1 MKTFTGQSETKQQRF
16 LQSIH
21 PLHLCRGPD
30 PLKLNTMTAKDRT
43 YLSFLLLGLFQQIQ
57 GSLVKTN
64 LGLKVKRGQSVF
76 LQEEDL
82 QFHIPRA
89 KDACKLEVVL
99 NEPITQRVGT
109 LTPQVFDCHF
119 LADEVKYTHNGCP
132 VLKEDTVKLRLY
144 RFTETETY
152 SELFSLRVEI
162 MEPDCNVIKF
172 GSQNLEVPE
181 FYGLSNVLDGNVVSF
196 HYEHRHNIECTVQ
209 VTTLE
214 THLPVHGQLV
224 TGEPEKPEGPRGDEP
239 ESFVSLRRQLD
250 NKARAHCKSDE
261 CLKGLKL
268 LAITK
273 VPCNDFLMMG
283 IRYQHTDPPSPD
295 IDYIAIRLDLTDTR
309 SRSIIQSEQA
319 WIPVTIKDA
328 MPNQPPKPAFMSMFI
343 LEVDQF
349 ILTPL
354 SMATLDA
361 EDDETPK
368 QRLVFNITKAPSE
381 GFITHLSDH
390 TKPITSFTWTDLN
403 DMLISYQPPNSSH
416 TQRRNYEVEFEVH
429 DFYFEKSQPVIVHV
443 SIRTADTNAPR
454 VSWNMGLS
462 LLEGQSRPITWDQF
476 QIVDNDNLKAVKIIT
491 VDGLQHGRLTV
502 RGGKGFMFTVKD
514 IKDGAV
520 RYHHDDSDTTK
531 DYIIFRITDGLHQT
545 RHKFPINILPK
556 DDSPP
561 FLITNM
567 VLELSEGQTALLR
580 GSILQACDLDS
591 SDDYIMFNITRPPQ
605 AGDIMKMPGPGI
617 TGYPVTRFLQ
627 KDLFHSI
634 IYYRHSGGEVFEDSF
649 EVVLSDFHDPPNLS
663 EPQVIVI
670 EIQPVPD
677 QPPHEAPGVTRHLV
691 VKETDVTY
699 LTKQQLHFVDL
710 ESPDSELTYTVTTPP
725 FYSTTYGGSD
735 AGRLFLVDSVPKF
748 TKDPNAPMLRLFT
761 QHAVNYMKVAYM
773 PPILDIG
780 PFPQHIQFV
789 LSVTNQQGSTTAGIC
804 FNVTVLPEDNL
815 APEVHVE
822 PLAVDEG
829 GESWV
834 SEDHMRLSDQDSLQD
849 SLHVELKTGPQHGS
863 IYLDGTAMSPGHT
876 FTVRDLK
883 SLKVRYRHDSSETEH
898 DDIKFIATDGT
909 NTADFVLHV
918 KVTLVNDE
926 VPVLVP
932 GLKPILDCAEG
943 QEVLITIEYICATD
957 PDSDD
962 STLMYMIAR
971 QPYHGVVQRNGII
984 VDRFIQA
991 DVTAGFIS
999 YRHTGQEIG
1008 LQPHHDVVTFVIS
1021 DGESGPVPSCC
1032 SNRATVFNAQTPE
1045 VQNALPV
1052 YDLNIT
1058 VYPVNNQP
1066 PAIAVGEVFMVD
1078 EGGSASV
1085 TVTHLRVEDQDS
1097 APEDLNLILVAPP
1110 QFGYIENVLPSPGF
1124 EKSNMGISIASFT
1137 YRDVLNGHINY
1148 VQSRHQRIE
1157 PTTDQLMLHVSDGK
1171 QQSSSVPFYII
1182 IHPTNDEIPEFLAR
1196 NITVREGDMKE
1207 LDSSILSAVDL
1218 DVPRERLMFSIVQQP
1233 QHGSIMSVP
1242 HGNDVTLYK
1251 RGSEIP
1257 VEHFTMDDLRNGM
1270 TVMYVHDDSESEQD
1284 GFIVQLSDGKHQLQK
1299 HVRVKVVPVND
1310 EEPQIIRNTG
1320 IEMEAGESRLISS
1333 AVLSAHDKDTPSSDI
1348 IYVFES
1354 VPSHGVIQMKV
1365 GTDWVSVSAG
1375 MNCSQQV
1382 LDMNLL
1388 RYLHTGHPG
1397 AAAADFFVFHLLDGK
1412 NRSPA
1417 QHFHITVKELEKGD
1431 IALLLKPV
1439 RTSRGER
1446 VILTTDVLLAVDGT
1460 DKPEELLYI
1469 ITVPPAHGHVEYI
1482 KHPGVQIQSFSQL
1495 DVAANLVCYV
1505 HDNRATSPKETL
1517 RFVVS
1522 NGISTRNGTLEILVE
1537 MTDKVLPTLVHN
1549 TGLRVPQGSSMALT
1563 PDALFLYD
1571 PDSPHTALSFSVL
1584 QPPQYGQLL
1593 LKGQP
1598 LLAGSNFSQ
1607 QNIQDL
1613 CVAYR
1618 HSGGASQ
1625 IDRFRFTASDSTE
1638 RGFLLDGK
1646 LQTEPVFFT
1655 LQIEALDSVAPQIA
1669 VLETLWKVELLKDG
1683 RYGIFISS
1691 RELKAQD
1698 LNSADADLIYHI
1710 LRAPYFGYLEN
1721 YTSGEFVRQRFSQ
1734 KDLNRRNIVY
1744 IINSALDAL
1753 TDSLE
1758 FAVSDALGNTGASHK
1773 LEFSWASVQLSRTEY
1788 VICESQGSVSLTI
1801 QRKGNV
1807 QDSSYVTVQVKELT
1821 ASAGKDFIPASSL
1834 IQFDPGVV
1842 SRVWKV
1848 EIVQDSLEEAD
1859 EKFEVNLV
1867 SPVGAVLKVN
1877 SKATIFIKDTNGQCR
1892 ESRFKADT
1900 GLQGREVQ
1908 PGPYPQHGSIQVE
1921 TLPFSQSFIR
1931 GDGDIIVQAPTAT
1944 IGNGKVVQPSE
1955 TIRDGSDII
1964 YKYHGIMSMAVEE
1977 DSADSGSDRKAQV
1990 TSWGQ
1995 QRPPHDRTVPHTNT
2009 RAAAQRVVTQVRP
2022 SSKPCTPE
2030 LTGFLHYN
2038 DSSAQLLRC
2047 NGDSWRPWTPNNE
2060 TVKAQ
2065 KCPPGWTYHNNYCY
2079 ILSTERKATWSAAAR
2094 ACRESYNG
2102 HLVSVRSKGDMGW
2115 LWDFSDRKPFWIG
2128 LNDRDSEGRWEWVG
2142 GEPVTYTNWRRSP
2155 PKNRKKG
2162 TRRCVLVWRKTKWQI
2177 RDCKRGKGHRYVCHV
2192 KI

>member
-1 MKTFTGQSETKQQRF
+1 
-16 LQSIH
+16 
-21 PLHLCRGPD
+21 
-30 PLKLNTMTAKDRT
+30 MTAIDRT
-43 YLSFLLLGLFQQIQ
+43 YLPFLVLGLLHQIQ
-57 GSLVKTN
+57 GSLVKNN

-76 LQEEDL
+76 LQEGDL
-82 QFHIPRA
+82 QFHIPRH

-109 LTPQVFDCHF
+109 LSPQVFDCHF

-132 VLKEDTVKLRLY
+132 ILKEDTVKLRLY

-152 SELFSLRVEI
+152 SELFSLSVEI

-172 GSQNLEVPE
+172 GSQSLEVPE
-181 FYGLSNVLDGNVVSF
+181 FYGLSNILDGNVVSF

-209 VTTLE
+209 MTTLE

-239 ESFVSLRRQLD
+239 DSFVSLRRQLD
-250 NKARAHCKSDE
+250 NKARAHCKSDD

-268 LAITK
+268 LKIIK

-283 IRYQHTDPPSPD
+283 IRYHHVDPPSPD
-295 IDYIAIRLDLTDTR
+295 IDYIAIRLDLIDTR

-354 SMATLDA
+354 STATLDA

-368 QRLVFNITKAPSE
+368 QRLVFNITKPPNE

-390 TKPITSFTWTDLN
+390 TKPISSFSWTDLN

-429 DFYFEKSQPVIVHV
+429 DFYFEKSQPVMVHV

-462 LLEGQSRPITWDQF
+462 LLEGQSRPITWDQL
-476 QIVDNDNLKAVKIIT
+476 QIVDNDNLKAVRIIT
-491 VDGLQHGRLTV
+491 VDGLKHGRLTV

-520 RYHHDDSDTTK
+520 HYHHDDSDTTK
-531 DYIIFRITDGLHQT
+531 DYIVFRITDGLHQT
-545 RHKFPINILPK
+545 RHKFPINVLPK

-567 VLELSEGQTALLR
+567 VLELSEGQTGLLR
-580 GSILQACDLDS
+580 GSILQACDMDS

-605 AGDIMKMPGPGI
+605 AGEIMKMPGPGI

-634 IYYRHSGGEVFEDSF
+634 IYYRHSGGEVFDDSF

-663 EPQVIVI
+663 EAQVIVI
-670 EIQPVPD
+670 QIQPVPD
-677 QPPHEAPGVTRHLV
+677 QPPQEAPGVTRHLFV
-691 VKETDVTY
+691 NETDVTY

-735 AGRLFLVDSVPKF
+735 AGRLFLVDSIPKF
-748 TKDPNAPMLRLFT
+748 KKDPNAPMLRLFT
-761 QHAVNYMKVAYM
+761 QNAVNYMKVAYM
-773 PPILDIG
+773 PPVLDIG
-780 PFPQHIQFV
+780 PYPQHIQFI
-789 LSVTNQQGSTTAGIC
+789 LSVTNQQGSMTAGIC
-804 FNVTVLPEDNL
+804 FNITILPVDNL
-815 APEVHVE
+815 APEVHVRQ
-822 PLAVDEG
+822 LTVDEG

-834 SEDHMRLSDQDSLQD
+834 REEHLRLKDQDSLED
-849 SLHVELKTGPQHGS
+849 SLHVQLKTKPQHGS
-863 IYLDGTAMSPGHT
+863 IYLDGTPMSPGQT

-898 DDIKFIATDGT
+898 DDIKFIATDGI
-909 NTADFVLHV
+909 NIADFVLHV
-918 KVTLVNDE
+918 KVTPVNDE
-926 VPVLVP
+926 APVLVP
-932 GLKPILDCAEG
+932 GLKPILACAEG
-943 QEVLITIEYICATD
+943 QEVVITIEYICATD

-971 QPYHGVVQRNGII
+971 QPYHGVVQRNDIV

-991 DVTAGFIS
+991 DITAGLIS
-999 YRHTGQEIG
+999 YRHTGHEIG
-1008 LQPHHDVVTFVIS
+1008 LRPRHDIVTFVIS
-1021 DGESGPVPSCC
+1021 DGESGLLPSCC
-1032 SNRATVFNAQTPE
+1032 SDKATIFSAQTPE
-1045 VQNALPV
+1045 IQNSLPV

-1066 PAIAVGEVFMVD
+1066 PSIAVGEVFVVN
-1078 EGGSASV
+1078 EGGSASI

-1097 APEDLNLILVAPP
+1097 APEDLKLILVAPP
-1110 QFGYIENVLPSPGF
+1110 QFGYIENILPSPGF

-1148 VQSRHQRIE
+1148 VQSRHQRME
-1157 PTTDQLMLHVSDGK
+1157 PTTDQIMLHVSDGK

-1182 IHPTNDEIPEFLAR
+1182 IGPTNDEIPDFLAR
-1196 NITVREGDMKE
+1196 NITVREGDMRE
-1207 LDSSILSAVDL
+1207 LDPSIISAVDL
-1218 DVPRERLMFSIVQQP
+1218 DVPRDRLMFSIVQQP

-1242 HGNDVTLYK
+1242 LGNDVTHYK

-1257 VEHFTMDDLRNGM
+1257 VEHFTMDDLRSGM
-1270 TVMYVHDDSESEQD
+1270 TLMYMHDDSESEQD

-1299 HVRVKVVPVND
+1299 HVRVKVLPVND

-1320 IEMEAGESRLISS
+1320 LEMEAGESRLISS
-1333 AVLSAHDKDTPSSDI
+1333 AVLSAHDKDTSSSDI

-1354 VPSHGVIQMKV
+1354 IPSHGVIQMKV
-1365 GTDWVSVSAG
+1365 GTDWMSVSAG

-1388 RYLHTGHPG
+1388 RYLHTSHPG
-1397 AAAADFFVFHLLDGK
+1397 APAADFFVFHLLDGK

-1417 QHFHITVKELEKGD
+1417 QHFHITVKELKKGD
-1431 IALLLKPV
+1431 IALFLKPV
-1439 RTSRGER
+1439 RSSRGER
-1446 VILTTDVLLAVDGT
+1446 VVLTTDVLLAVDGT
-1460 DKPEELLYI
+1460 DKAEELLYV
-1469 ITVPPAHGHVEYI
+1469 ITVPPAHGHVEYV
-1482 KHPGVQIQSFSQL
+1482 KHTGVKIQSFSQM

-1517 RFVVS
+1517 QFVVS

-1549 TGLRVPQGSSMALT
+1549 TGLRVPQGSTITLT
-1563 PDALFLYD
+1563 PDALLLSD
-1571 PDSPHTALSFSVL
+1571 PDSPHTALSYKVVH
-1584 QPPQYGQLL
+1584 PPQYGQLL
-1593 LKGQP
+1593 LKGQT
-1598 LLAGSNFSQ
+1598 LVAGSSFSQ

-1613 CVAYR
+1613 AVSYR

-1638 RGFLLDGK
+1638 RGFLLDGNV
-1646 LQTEPVFFT
+1646 QTEPVFFT
-1655 LQIEALDSVAPQIA
+1655 LQIEALDSSAPQIA

-1698 LNSADADLIYHI
+1698 KNSADGDLIYHI
-1710 LRAPYFGYLEN
+1710 LRPPYFGYLEN
-1721 YTSGEFVRQRFSQ
+1721 YTNGEFVRHRFSQ
-1734 KDLNRRNIVY
+1734 RDLNRRNILY

-1758 FAVSDALGNTGASHK
+1758 FAVSDALGISGPSHK
-1773 LEFSWASVQLSRTEY
+1773 LEFSWASVELTRSEY
-1788 VICESQGSVSLTI
+1788 IICESKGSVSLTI

-1834 IQFDPGVV
+1834 IQFDPGMV
-1842 SRVWKV
+1842 SRVWRV
-1848 EIVQDSLEEAD
+1848 EIVQDSLEEGD
-1859 EKFEVNLV
+1859 EKFEVTLV
-1867 SPVGAVLKVN
+1867 SPVAAVLQDK
-1877 SKATIFIKDTNGQCR
+1877 SKATILIKDTHGQCR
-1892 ESRFKADT
+1892 ESRIKA
-1900 GLQGREVQ
+1900 GSGIQGQEVE

-1921 TLPFSQSFIR
+1921 TLPFSQGYIR
-1931 GDGDIIVQAPTAT
+1931 GDGDITAEAPSTT
-1944 IGNGKVVQPSE
+1944 KKTLRVIGNGKVVQPSE
-1955 TIRDGSDII
+1955 IIRHGSDVI
-1964 YKYHGIMSMAVEE
+1964 YKYHGMVSMAVE
-1977 DSADSGSDRKAQV
+1977 DNADSRTDRKAQVQV

-1995 QRPPHDRTVPHTNT
+1995 QRAPALRTKLQQADRALQPSGT
-2009 RAAAQRVVTQVRP
+2009 RP

-2030 LTGFLHYN
+2030 LSGFLHYN
-2038 DSSAQLLRC
+2038 DTSGQMFHC
-2047 NGDSWRPWTPNNE
+2047 NGVSWRPWTPTNE

-2065 KCPPGWTYHNNYCY
+2065 KCPRGWTNHNDFCY
-2079 ILSTERKATWSAAAR
+2079 ILSTERKATWSAAVR
-2094 ACRESYNG
+2094 ACRESFNG
-2102 HLVSVRSKGDMGW
+2102 NLVSVLSKGDMDW
-2115 LWDFSDRKPFWIG
+2115 LWDFSERKPFWIG
-2128 LNDRDSEGRWEWVG
+2128 LNDRESKGRWEWVG

-2162 TRRCVLVWRKTKWQI
+2162 TRKCVLVWRKTKWQI
-2177 RDCKRGKGHRYVCHV
+2177 RDCKKGKGHRYVCYV
-2192 KI
+2192 QM

>member
-1 MKTFTGQSETKQQRF
+1 
-16 LQSIH
+16 
-21 PLHLCRGPD
+21 
-30 PLKLNTMTAKDRT
+30 MTAIDRT
-43 YLSFLLLGLFQQIQ
+43 YLPFLLLGLLHHIQ

-64 LGLKVKRGQSVF
+64 LGVKVKRGQSVF
-76 LQEEDL
+76 LQEGDL
-82 QFHIPRA
+82 QFHIPRD

-109 LTPQVFDCHF
+109 LSPQVFDCHF

-132 VLKEDTVKLRLY
+132 ILKEDTVKLRLY
-144 RFTETETY
+144 RFTETETF
-152 SELFSLRVEI
+152 SELFSLSVEI
-162 MEPDCNVIKF
+162 MEPDCNVIRF

-181 FYGLSNVLDGNVVSF
+181 FYGLSNILDGNIVSF
-196 HYEHRHNIECTVQ
+196 HYEHRHNIECTVR

-239 ESFVSLRRQLD
+239 DSFVPLRRQLD
-250 NKARAHCKSDE
+250 NKARAHCKSDD

-268 LAITK
+268 LKITK

-283 IRYQHTDPPSPD
+283 IRYQHIDPPSPD

-319 WIPVTIKDA
+319 WIPVTIKGA

-354 SMATLDA
+354 STATLDA
-361 EDDETPK
+361 EDEETPK
-368 QRLVFNITKAPSE
+368 QRLVFNITNPPNE

-390 TKPITSFTWTDLN
+390 TKPISSFTWMDLN

-429 DFYFEKSQPVIVHV
+429 DFYFEKSQPVMVHV

-462 LLEGQSRPITWDQF
+462 LLEGQSRPITWDQL

-502 RGGKGFMFTVKD
+502 RGGKGFMFTVND

-520 RYHHDDSDTTK
+520 HYHHDDSDTTK
-531 DYIIFRITDGLHQT
+531 DYIVFRITDGLHQT
-545 RHKFPINILPK
+545 RHKFSINVLPK

-561 FLITNM
+561 FLITNL
-567 VLELSEGQTALLR
+567 VLELSEGQTGLLR
-580 GSILQACDLDS
+580 GSILQACDMDS

-605 AGDIMKMPGPGI
+605 AGEIMKMPGPGI

-634 IYYRHSGGEVFEDSF
+634 IYYRHSGSEVFDDSF

-670 EIQPVPD
+670 QIQPVPD
-677 QPPHEAPGVTRHLV
+677 QPPQEAPGVTRHLV
-691 VKETDVTY
+691 VNETDVTY

-735 AGRLFLVDSVPKF
+735 AGRLFLVDSIPKF
-748 TKDPNAPMLRLFT
+748 NKDPNAPMLRLFT
-761 QHAVNYMKVAYM
+761 QNAVNYMKVAYM

-780 PFPQHIQFV
+780 PYPQHIQFV
-789 LSVTNQQGSTTAGIC
+789 LSVTNQQGSMTAGIC
-804 FNVTVLPEDNL
+804 FNITILPVDNL
-815 APEVHVE
+815 APEVHVRQMT
-822 PLAVDEG
+822 VDEG

-834 SEDHMRLSDQDSLQD
+834 SEEHMRLTDQDSLED
-849 SLHVELKTGPQHGS
+849 SLHVKLMTEPQHGS
-863 IYLDGTAMSPGHT
+863 IYLDGTPMSPGQT

-883 SLKVRYRHDSSETEH
+883 NLKVRYHHDSSETEH
-898 DDIKFIATDGT
+898 DDIKFIATDGI
-909 NTADFVLHV
+909 NIADFVLHV

-926 VPVLVP
+926 VPVLVA
-932 GLKPILDCAEG
+932 GLKAILACAEG
-943 QEVLITIEYICATD
+943 QEVVISVEYICATD

-962 STLMYMIAR
+962 STLMYLIAQ
-971 QPYHGVVQRNGII
+971 QPYHGVVQRNGIV

-991 DVTAGFIS
+991 DITAGLIS

-1008 LQPHHDVVTFVIS
+1008 LQPRHDVVTFVIS
-1021 DGESGPVPSCC
+1021 DGESGLLPSCC
-1032 SNRATVFNAQTPE
+1032 SDKATLFSAQTPG
-1045 VQNALPV
+1045 VQNSLPV

-1066 PAIAVGEVFMVD
+1066 PSIAVGEVFKVD
-1078 EGGSASV
+1078 EGGSASI

-1097 APEDLNLILVAPP
+1097 APEDLKLILVAPP
-1110 QFGYIENVLPSPGF
+1110 QFGYIENILPSPGF
-1124 EKSNMGISIASFT
+1124 EKSNMGISIACFT

-1148 VQSRHQRIE
+1148 VQSRHQRME

-1182 IHPTNDEIPEFLAR
+1182 IIPTNDEIPEFLAR

-1207 LDSSILSAVDL
+1207 LDPSIISAVDL
-1218 DVPRERLMFSIVQQP
+1218 DVPRDHLIFSIVQQP

-1242 HGNDVTLYK
+1242 HGNDVTHYK

-1257 VEHFTMDDLRNGM
+1257 VEHFTMDDLRSGM
-1270 TVMYVHDDSESEQD
+1270 TLIYMHDDSESEKD

-1299 HVRVKVVPVND
+1299 HVQVKVLPVND

-1320 IEMEAGESRLISS
+1320 IEIEAGESRLISS
-1333 AVLSAHDKDTPSSDI
+1333 AVLSAHDKDTSSSNI

-1354 VPSHGVIQMKV
+1354 IPSHGVIQMKV

-1388 RYLHTGHPG
+1388 RYLHTSHPG
-1397 AAAADFFVFHLLDGK
+1397 APAADFFVFHLLDGK

-1431 IALLLKPV
+1431 IALFLKPV
-1439 RTSRGER
+1439 RSSRGER
-1446 VILTTDVLLAVDGT
+1446 VVLTTDVLLAVDGA

-1482 KHPGVQIQSFSQL
+1482 KHTGVQIQSFSQL

-1537 MTDKVLPTLVHN
+1537 LTDKVLPTLVHN
-1549 TGLRVPQGSSMALT
+1549 TGLRVPQGSTITLT
-1563 PDALFLYD
+1563 PDALFLSD
-1571 PDSPHTALSFSVL
+1571 PDSPHTALSYKVVHL
-1584 QPPQYGQLL
+1584 PQYGQLL

-1598 LLAGSNFSQ
+1598 LVAGSRFTQ

-1613 CVAYR
+1613 AVAYR

-1646 LQTEPVFFT
+1646 VQTEPVFFT
-1655 LQIEALDSVAPQIA
+1655 LQIEALDSSAPQIA

-1698 LNSADADLIYHI
+1698 TNSANGDLIYHI
-1710 LRAPYFGYLEN
+1710 LRSPYFGYLEN
-1721 YTSGEFVRQRFSQ
+1721 CTNGEFVRHRFSQ
-1734 KDLNRRNIVY
+1734 RDLNRRNILY

-1758 FAVSDALGNTGASHK
+1758 FAVSDALGNTGPSHK
-1773 LEFSWASVQLSRTEY
+1773 LEFSWASVELTRTEY
-1788 VICESQGSVSLTI
+1788 IICESQGSVSLTI

-1807 QDSSYVTVQVKELT
+1807 QDSSYVTVKVKEIT
-1821 ASAGKDFIPASSL
+1821 ASAGHDFIPASSL
-1834 IQFDPGVV
+1834 IQFDPGMV

-1848 EIVQDSLEEAD
+1848 EIVQDRLEEVD
-1859 EKFEVNLV
+1859 EKFEVTLA
-1867 SPVGAVLKVN
+1867 SPVGAVLKDK

-1892 ESRFKADT
+1892 ENRIKAGT
-1900 GLQGREVQ
+1900 SIQGQEVQ

-1921 TLPFSQSFIR
+1921 TLPFSQGYIR
-1931 GDGDIIVQAPTAT
+1931 GDGDIIVEAPSTT
-1944 IGNGKVVQPSE
+1944 KKRLRVIGNGKV
-1955 TIRDGSDII
+1955 
-1964 YKYHGIMSMAVEE
+1964 YHGIVSMAVEE
-1977 DSADSGSDRKAQV
+1977 DKADSRTDRMAQVQV

-1995 QRPPHDRTVPHTNT
+1995 QSSPAVRTKLQQTASHANS
-2009 RAAAQRVVTQVRP
+2009 RVSQPFLTQP

-2038 DSSAQLLRC
+2038 DSLGQLFRC
-2047 NGDSWRPWTPNNE
+2047 NGDSWRPWTPTNE

-2065 KCPPGWTYHNNYCY
+2065 KCPRGWTYHNNYCY
-2079 ILSTERKATWSAAAR
+2079 ILSTERKATWSAAVR
-2094 ACRESYNG
+2094 ACRERFNG
-2102 HLVSVRSKGDMGW
+2102 NLVSVLSKGDMDW
-2115 LWDFSDRKPFWIG
+2115 LWDFSERKPFWIG
-2128 LNDRDSEGRWEWVG
+2128 LNDRESKGRWEWVG
-2142 GEPVTYTNWRRSP
+2142 GEPVTYTNWRQSP

-2162 TRRCVLVWRKTKWQI
+2162 TRKCVLVWRKTKWQI
-2177 RDCKRGKGHRYVCHV
+2177 RDCKKGKGHRYVCYV
-2192 KI
+2192 KM

>member
-1 MKTFTGQSETKQQRF
+1 
-16 LQSIH
+16 
-21 PLHLCRGPD
+21 
-30 PLKLNTMTAKDRT
+30 MTAIDRT
-43 YLSFLLLGLFQQIQ
+43 YLPVLMLGLLHQIQ
-57 GSLVKTN
+57 GSLVKNN

-76 LQEEDL
+76 LQEGDL
-82 QFHIPRA
+82 QFHIPRD

-109 LTPQVFDCHF
+109 LSPQVFDCHF

-132 VLKEDTVKLRLY
+132 ILKEDTVKLRLY

-152 SELFSLRVEI
+152 SELFSLSVEI
-162 MEPDCNVIKF
+162 MEPDCNVIRF
-172 GSQNLEVPE
+172 GSQSLEVPE
-181 FYGLSNVLDGNVVSF
+181 SYGLSNILDGNVVSF

-209 VTTLE
+209 MTTLE

-239 ESFVSLRRQLD
+239 DSFVPLRRQLD
-250 NKARAHCKSDE
+250 NKARAHCKSDD

-268 LAITK
+268 LKIIK

-283 IRYQHTDPPSPD
+283 IRYHHIDPPSPD
-295 IDYIAIRLDLTDTR
+295 IDYIAIRLDLIDTR

-354 SMATLDA
+354 STATLDA

-368 QRLVFNITKAPSE
+368 QRLVFNITNPPNE

-390 TKPITSFTWTDLN
+390 TKPISSFSWMDLN

-429 DFYFEKSQPVIVHV
+429 DFYFEKSQPVMVHV

-462 LLEGQSRPITWDQF
+462 LLEGQSRPIAWDQL
-476 QIVDNDNLKAVKIIT
+476 QIVDNDNLKAVRIIT

-520 RYHHDDSDTTK
+520 HYHHDDSDTTK
-531 DYIIFRITDGLHQT
+531 DYIVFRITDGLHQT
-545 RHKFPINILPK
+545 RHKFPINVLPK

-567 VLELSEGQTALLR
+567 VLELSEGQTGLLR
-580 GSILQACDLDS
+580 GSILQACDMDS

-605 AGDIMKMPGPGI
+605 AGEIMKIPGPGI
-617 TGYPVTRFLQ
+617 TGYPVYRFLQ

-634 IYYRHSGGEVFEDSF
+634 IYYRHSGSEVFDDSF

-670 EIQPVPD
+670 QIQPVPD
-677 QPPHEAPGVTRHLV
+677 QPPQEAPGVTRHLV
-691 VKETDVTY
+691 VNETDVTY

-735 AGRLFLVDSVPKF
+735 AGRLFLVDSIPKF
-748 TKDPNAPMLRLFT
+748 KKDPNAPMLRLFT
-761 QHAVNYMKVAYM
+761 QNAVNYMKVAYM

-780 PFPQHIQFV
+780 PYPQHIQFI
-789 LSVTNQQGSTTAGIC
+789 LSVTNQQGSMTAGIC
-804 FNVTVLPEDNL
+804 FNITILPVDNL
-815 APEVHVE
+815 APEVHARQ
-822 PLAVDEG
+822 LTVDEG

-834 SEDHMRLSDQDSLQD
+834 SEEHMRLKDQDSLED
-849 SLHVELKTGPQHGS
+849 SLHVELKTKPQHGS
-863 IYLDGTAMSPGHT
+863 IYLDGTPMSPGQT

-883 SLKVRYRHDSSETEH
+883 SLKVRYRHDSSETEN
-898 DDIKFIATDGT
+898 DDIKFIATDGI
-909 NTADFVLHV
+909 NMVDFVLHV
-918 KVTLVNDE
+918 KVTPVNDE
-926 VPVLVP
+926 APVLVP
-932 GLKPILDCAEG
+932 GLKPTLACAEG
-943 QEVLITIEYICATD
+943 QEVVITIEYICATD

-971 QPYHGVVQRNGII
+971 QPYYGVVQRNDIV

-991 DVTAGFIS
+991 DITAGLIS
-999 YRHTGQEIG
+999 YRHTGHEIG
-1008 LQPHHDVVTFVIS
+1008 LQPRHDIVTFVIS
-1021 DGESGPVPSCC
+1021 DGESGLLPSCC
-1032 SNRATVFNAQTPE
+1032 SNKATIFSAQTPDI
-1045 VQNALPV
+1045 QNSLPV

-1066 PAIAVGEVFMVD
+1066 PSIAVGEVFVVN
-1078 EGGSASV
+1078 EGGSASI

-1097 APEDLNLILVAPP
+1097 APEDLKLILVAPP
-1110 QFGYIENVLPSPGF
+1110 QFGYIENILPSPGF

-1148 VQSRHQRIE
+1148 VQSRHQRME
-1157 PTTDQLMLHVSDGK
+1157 PTSDQLMLHVSDGK

-1182 IHPTNDEIPEFLAR
+1182 ISPTNDEIPDFLAR

-1207 LDSSILSAVDL
+1207 LDPSIISAVDL
-1218 DVPRERLMFSIVQQP
+1218 DVPRDRLMFSIVQQP
-1233 QHGSIMSVP
+1233 QHGSIVSVP
-1242 HGNDVTLYK
+1242 HGNDVTHYK

-1257 VEHFTMDDLRNGM
+1257 VEHFTLDDLRSGM
-1270 TVMYVHDDSESEQD
+1270 TLMYMHDDSESEQD

-1299 HVRVKVVPVND
+1299 HMQVEVLPVND

-1320 IEMEAGESRLISS
+1320 LEMEAGESRLISS
-1333 AVLSAHDKDTPSSDI
+1333 AVLSAHDKDTSSSDI

-1354 VPSHGVIQMKV
+1354 IPRHGVIQMKV
-1365 GTDWVSVSAG
+1365 GTEWVSVSAG

-1388 RYLHTGHPG
+1388 RYLHTSHPG
-1397 AAAADFFVFHLLDGK
+1397 APAADFFVFHLMDGT
-1412 NRSPA
+1412 NLSPA

-1431 IALLLKPV
+1431 IALFLKPV
-1439 RTSRGER
+1439 RSSRGER
-1446 VILTTDVLLAVDGT
+1446 VVLTTDVLLAVDGT
-1460 DKPEELLYI
+1460 DKPEELLYV
-1469 ITVPPAHGHVEYI
+1469 ITVPPAHGHVEHI
-1482 KHPGVQIQSFSQL
+1482 KHTGVKIQSFSQL

-1517 RFVVS
+1517 QFVVS

-1537 MTDKVLPTLVHN
+1537 MADKVLPTLVHN
-1549 TGLRVPQGSSMALT
+1549 TGLRVPQGSTITLT
-1563 PDALFLYD
+1563 PDALFLSD
-1571 PDSPHTALSFSVL
+1571 PDSPHTALSYKVVH
-1584 QPPQYGQLL
+1584 PPQYGQLL
-1593 LKGQP
+1593 LKGQT
-1598 LLAGSNFSQ
+1598 LVAGSSFTQ

-1613 CVAYR
+1613 AVSYT

-1646 LQTEPVFFT
+1646 VQTQPVFFT
-1655 LQIEALDSVAPQIA
+1655 LQIEILDSSAPQIA

-1698 LNSADADLIYHI
+1698 KNSADGDLIYHI
-1710 LRAPYFGYLEN
+1710 LRPPYFGYLEN
-1721 YTSGEFVRQRFSQ
+1721 YTNGEFVRHRFSQ
-1734 KDLNRRNIVY
+1734 RDLNRRNILY

-1758 FAVSDALGNTGASHK
+1758 FAVSDALGKSGPSHK
-1773 LEFSWASVQLSRTEY
+1773 LEFSWASVELTRTEY
-1788 VICESQGSVSLTI
+1788 IICESQGSVSLTI

-1821 ASAGKDFIPASSL
+1821 ASAGMDFIPASSL
-1834 IQFDPGVV
+1834 IQFDPGMV
-1842 SRVWKV
+1842 SRVWRV
-1848 EIVQDSLEEAD
+1848 EIVQDSLEEGD
-1859 EKFEVNLV
+1859 EKFEVTLV
-1867 SPVGAVLKVN
+1867 SSVGAVLKDK

-1892 ESRFKADT
+1892 ENRIEAGASI
-1900 GLQGREVQ
+1900 QGQEVQ

-1921 TLPFSQSFIR
+1921 TLPFSQGYIR
-1931 GDGDIIVQAPTAT
+1931 GDGDITAEAPSTAKKRLRV

-1955 TIRDGSDII
+1955 IIRHGSDVI
-1964 YKYHGIMSMAVEE
+1964 YRYHGMVSMAVEE
-1977 DSADSGSDRKAQV
+1977 DNADSRTDRKAQVQV

-1995 QRPPHDRTVPHTNT
+1995 QRAPSLRTKLQQTDRVLQPSGT
-2009 RAAAQRVVTQVRP
+2009 RP
-2022 SSKPCTPE
+2022 SSKPCSPE
-2030 LTGFLHYN
+2030 LSGFLHYN
-2038 DSSAQLLRC
+2038 DSSGQMFHC
-2047 NGDSWRPWTPNNE
+2047 NGVSWRPWTPTNE

-2065 KCPPGWTYHNNYCY
+2065 KCPRGWTYHNDFCY
-2079 ILSTERKATWSAAAR
+2079 ILSTERKATWSAAVR
-2094 ACRESYNG
+2094 ACRESFNG
-2102 HLVSVRSKGDMGW
+2102 NLVSVLSKGDMDW
-2115 LWDFSDRKPFWIG
+2115 LWDFSERKPFWIG
-2128 LNDRDSEGRWEWVG
+2128 LNDRESKGRWEWVG

-2162 TRRCVLVWRKTKWQI
+2162 TRKCVLVWRKTKWQM
-2177 RDCKRGKGHRYVCHV
+2177 RDCKKGKGHRYVCYA
-2192 KI
+2192 KM

>member
-1 MKTFTGQSETKQQRF
+1 
-16 LQSIH
+16 
-21 PLHLCRGPD
+21 
-30 PLKLNTMTAKDRT
+30 MTAKHRT
-43 YLSFLLLGLFQQIQ
+43 CLSFLLLGLVQQIQ

-64 LGLKVKRGQSVF
+64 LGLKVKRGQSVY

-89 KDACKLEVVL
+89 RDACKLEVVL

-109 LTPQVFDCHF
+109 LSPQVFDCHF

-132 VLKEDTVKLRLY
+132 ILKEDTVKLRLY

-196 HYEHRHNIECTVQ
+196 HYEHRHNIECTVRL
-209 VTTLE
+209 TTLE

-239 ESFVSLRRQLD
+239 DSFVSLRRQLD
-250 NKARAHCKSDE
+250 NKARANCKSDD

-268 LAITK
+268 LKITK
-273 VPCNDFLMMG
+273 VPCNDFLLMG
-283 IRYQHTDPPSPD
+283 IRYQHIDPPSPD

-354 SMATLDA
+354 STATLDA

-368 QRLVFNITKAPSE
+368 QRL
-381 GFITHLSDH
+381 
-390 TKPITSFTWTDLN
+390 
-403 DMLISYQPPNSSH
+403 
-416 TQRRNYEVEFEVH
+416 VEFEVH

-454 VSWNMGLS
+454 VSWNMG
-462 LLEGQSRPITWDQF
+462 
-476 QIVDNDNLKAVKIIT
+476 
-491 VDGLQHGRLTV
+491 
-502 RGGKGFMFTVKD
+502 GKGFMFTVND
-514 IKDGAV
+514 IKDSAV

-531 DYIIFRITDGLHQT
+531 DYIVFRITDGLHQT

-567 VLELSEGQTALLR
+567 VLELAEGQTALLR
-580 GSILQACDLDS
+580 GSILQACDMDS

-605 AGDIMKMPGPGI
+605 AGEIMKMPGPGN
-617 TGYPVTRFLQ
+617 TG
-627 KDLFHSI
+627 S
-634 IYYRHSGGEVFEDSF
+634 EVFDDSF
-649 EVVLSDFHDPPNLS
+649 EVV
-663 EPQVIVI
+663 IVI
-670 EIQPVPD
+670 QIQPVPD
-677 QPPHEAPGVTRHLV
+677 QPPQEAPGVTRHLV
-691 VKETDVTY
+691 VNETDVIY

-725 FYSTTYGGSD
+725 FYTTTYGDSD
-735 AGRLFLVDSVPKF
+735 AGRLFLVDSIPKF

-773 PPILDIG
+773 PPIVDIG
-780 PFPQHIQFV
+780 PYPQHIQFV
-789 LSVTNQQGSTTAGIC
+789 LSVTNQQGSTTTGIC
-804 FNVTVLPEDNL
+804 FNVTILPVDNL
-815 APEVHVE
+815 PPEVHVK
-822 PLAVDEG
+822 PLTVDEG
-829 GESWV
+829 GESCV
-834 SEDHMRLSDQDSLQD
+834 SEDHMRLSDKDSLQD

-863 IYLDGTAMSPGHT
+863 IYLDGTPMSPGQT
-876 FTVRDLK
+876 FTVRELK

-898 DDIKFIATDGT
+898 DDIKFIVTDGI
-909 NTADFVLHV
+909 NIADFVLHV

-932 GLKPILDCAEG
+932 GLKPILVCAEG
-943 QEVLITIEYICATD
+943 QEVQITIEYICATD

-962 STLMYMIAR
+962 STLIYMIAR

-991 DVTAGFIS
+991 DVTAGLIS

-1008 LQPHHDVVTFVIS
+1008 LQPRHDVITFVIS
-1021 DGESGPVPSCC
+1021 DGESGLFPSCC
-1032 SNRATVFNAQTPE
+1032 GDRVTIFNAQTPE

-1066 PAIAVGEVFMVD
+1066 PSIAVGEVFMVD
-1078 EGGSASV
+1078 EGGSASI

-1097 APEDLNLILVAPP
+1097 APEDLNFILVAPP

-1148 VQSRHQRIE
+1148 VQSRHQRME
-1157 PTTDQLMLHVSDGK
+1157 PTTDQLMLHV
-1171 QQSSSVPFYII
+1171 
-1182 IHPTNDEIPEFLAR
+1182 
-1196 NITVREGDMKE
+1196 REGDMKE
-1207 LDSSILSAVDL
+1207 LDPSIISAVDL
-1218 DVPRERLMFSIVQQP
+1218 DVPRDRLMFSIVQRP

-1242 HGNDVTLYK
+1242 HGNDLTHYK

-1257 VEHFTMDDLRNGM
+1257 VEHFTMDNLRNGM
-1270 TVMYVHDDSESEQD
+1270 SLMYMHDGSESEQD

-1299 HVRVKVVPVND
+1299 HVRVKVLPVND
-1310 EEPQIIRNTG
+1310 EEPQIVRNTG
-1320 IEMEAGESRLISS
+1320 LEMEAGESRLISS

-1354 VPSHGVIQMKV
+1354 VPSHGFGYEPVTLPSH
-1365 GTDWVSVSAG
+1365 GSSWSS
-1375 MNCSQQV
+1375 CSR
-1382 LDMNLL
+1382 LL
-1388 RYLHTGHPG
+1388 CLPPIGWQEPLSCTALSHHR
-1397 AAAADFFVFHLLDGK
+1397 
-1412 NRSPA
+1412 
-1417 QHFHITVKELEKGD
+1417 D
-1431 IALLLKPV
+1431 IALCLKPV

-1460 DKPEELLYI
+1460 DKPEELLYV
-1469 ITVPPAHGHVEYI
+1469 ITAPPAHGYVEYI
-1482 KHPGVQIQSFSQL
+1482 KHTGVQIQSFSQL

-1517 RFVVS
+1517 QFIVS
-1522 NGISTRNGTLEILVE
+1522 NGISTRNGTLEIFVE
-1537 MTDKVLPTLVHN
+1537 MTDKVLPTLVRN
-1549 TGLRVPQGSSMALT
+1549 TGLWVPQGSTMTLT
-1563 PDALFLYD
+1563 SDVLFLSD
-1571 PDSPHTALSFSVL
+1571 PDSPHTALSYRVL

-1593 LKGQP
+1593 LKGQS
-1598 LLAGSNFSQ
+1598 LVTGRNFTQ

-1613 CVAYR
+1613 DVAYR

-1625 IDRFRFTASDSTE
+1625 IDRFKFTASDSTK

-1646 LQTEPVFFT
+1646 VQTEPVFFT
-1655 LQIEALDSVAPQIA
+1655 LQMA
-1669 VLETLWKVELLKDG
+1669 VLETLWKVEILKDG

-1698 LNSADADLIYHI
+1698 LNSAD
-1710 LRAPYFGYLEN
+1710 R
-1721 YTSGEFVRQRFSQ
+1721 
-1734 KDLNRRNIVY
+1734 DLNRRNIVY
-1744 IINSALDAL
+1744 IINCAQDTL

-1773 LEFSWASVQLSRTEY
+1773 LEFSWASVQLTRTEY
-1788 VICESQGSVSLTI
+1788 VICESQGSVALTI

-1834 IQFDPGVV
+1834 IQFDPGMV

-1859 EKFEVNLV
+1859 EKFEVSLV
-1867 SPVGAVLKVN
+1867 SPVAAVLKDN

-1892 ESRFKADT
+1892 KNRFEADT
-1900 GLQGREVQ
+1900 GLRGEEVQ

-1921 TLPFSQSFIR
+1921 MLPFSQGHIR
-1931 GDGDIIVQAPTAT
+1931 GDG
-1944 IGNGKVVQPSE
+1944 
-1955 TIRDGSDII
+1955 SDVI

-1977 DSADSGSDRKAQV
+1977 DSADSRSDRKAQVQV

-1995 QRPPHDRTVPHTNT
+1995 QRSPHERTKPQQTVPHTNT
-2009 RAAAQRVVTQVRP
+2009 RLLQHLVTQP

-2038 DSSAQLLRC
+2038 ESTAQLFRC
-2047 NGDSWRPWTPNNE
+2047 NGDTWRPWTPTNE

-2065 KCPPGWTYHNNYCY
+2065 KCPQAWTYHNNYCY

-2102 HLVSVRSKGDMGW
+2102 NLVSVLSKGDMDW
-2115 LWDFSDRKPFWIG
+2115 LWDFSERKPFWIG
-2128 LNDRDSEGRWEWVG
+2128 LNDRDNKSRWEWVG

-2155 PKNRKKG
+2155 PKNRKG

-2177 RDCKRGKGHRYVCHV
+2177 RDCKNGKGHRYIKIPLSHLYTQNKALFSVLPSSLQNIITQDKMYNLFCSKHEKKTYLDEKAVERSLVQSAVNVRDLLSEKAVFIQSFHCHWIPFSSGFITGNV
-2192 KI
+2192 N

>member
-1 MKTFTGQSETKQQRF
+1 
-16 LQSIH
+16 
-21 PLHLCRGPD
+21 
-30 PLKLNTMTAKDRT
+30 MTAIDRT
-43 YLSFLLLGLFQQIQ
+43 YLPFLVLGLLHQIQ
-57 GSLVKTN
+57 GSLVKNN

-76 LQEEDL
+76 LQEGDL
-82 QFHIPRA
+82 QFHIPRH

-109 LTPQVFDCHF
+109 LSPQVFDCHF

-132 VLKEDTVKLRLY
+132 ILKEDTVKLRLY

-152 SELFSLRVEI
+152 SELFSLSVEI
-162 MEPDCNVIKF
+162 TEPDCNVIKF
-172 GSQNLEVPE
+172 GSQSLEVPE
-181 FYGLSNVLDGNVVSF
+181 FYGLSNILDGNVVSF

-209 VTTLE
+209 MTTLE

-239 ESFVSLRRQLD
+239 DSFVPLRRQLD
-250 NKARAHCKSDE
+250 NKARAHCKSDD

-268 LAITK
+268 LKIIK

-283 IRYQHTDPPSPD
+283 IRYHHVDPPSPD
-295 IDYIAIRLDLTDTR
+295 IDYIAIRLDLIDTR

-354 SMATLDA
+354 STATLDA

-368 QRLVFNITKAPSE
+368 QRLVFNITKPPNE
-381 GFITHLSDH
+381 GLITHLSDH
-390 TKPITSFTWTDLN
+390 TKPISSFSWTDLN

-429 DFYFEKSQPVIVHV
+429 DFYFEKSQPVMVHV

-462 LLEGQSRPITWDQF
+462 LLEGQSRPITWDQL
-476 QIVDNDNLKAVKIIT
+476 QIVDNDNLKAVRIIT

-520 RYHHDDSDTTK
+520 HYHHDDSDTTK
-531 DYIIFRITDGLHQT
+531 DYIVFRITDGLHHT
-545 RHKFPINILPK
+545 RHKFPINVLPK

-567 VLELSEGQTALLR
+567 VLELSEGQTGLLR
-580 GSILQACDLDS
+580 GSILQACDMDS

-605 AGDIMKMPGPGI
+605 AGEIMKMPGPGI

-634 IYYRHSGGEVFEDSF
+634 IYYRHSGGEVFDDSF

-663 EPQVIVI
+663 EAQVIVI
-670 EIQPVPD
+670 QIQPVPD
-677 QPPHEAPGVTRHLV
+677 QPPQEAPGVTRHLFV
-691 VKETDVTY
+691 NETDVTY

-735 AGRLFLVDSVPKF
+735 AGRLFLVDSIPKF
-748 TKDPNAPMLRLFT
+748 KKDPNAPMLRLFT
-761 QHAVNYMKVAYM
+761 QNAVNYMKVAYM
-773 PPILDIG
+773 PPVLDIG
-780 PFPQHIQFV
+780 PYPQLIQFI
-789 LSVTNQQGSTTAGIC
+789 LSVTNQQGSMTAGIC
-804 FNVTVLPEDNL
+804 FNITILPVDNL
-815 APEVHVE
+815 APEVHVRQ
-822 PLAVDEG
+822 LTVDEG

-834 SEDHMRLSDQDSLQD
+834 REEHLRLKDQDSLED
-849 SLHVELKTGPQHGS
+849 SLHVQLKTKPQHGS
-863 IYLDGTAMSPGHT
+863 IYLDGTPMSPGQT

-898 DDIKFIATDGT
+898 DDIKFIATDGI
-909 NTADFVLHV
+909 NIADFVLHV
-918 KVTLVNDE
+918 KVTPVNDE
-926 VPVLVP
+926 APVLVP
-932 GLKPILDCAEG
+932 GLKPILACAEG
-943 QEVLITIEYICATD
+943 QEVVITIEYICATD

-971 QPYHGVVQRNGII
+971 QPYHGVVQRNDIV

-991 DVTAGFIS
+991 DITAGLIS
-999 YRHTGQEIG
+999 YRHTGHEIG
-1008 LQPHHDVVTFVIS
+1008 LRPRHDIVTFVIS
-1021 DGESGPVPSCC
+1021 DGESGLLPSCC
-1032 SNRATVFNAQTPE
+1032 SDKATVFSAQTPE
-1045 VQNALPV
+1045 IQNSLPV

-1066 PAIAVGEVFMVD
+1066 PSIAVGEVFVVN
-1078 EGGSASV
+1078 EGGSASI

-1097 APEDLNLILVAPP
+1097 APEDLKLILVAPP
-1110 QFGYIENVLPSPGF
+1110 QFGYIENILPSPGF

-1148 VQSRHQRIE
+1148 VQSRHQRME
-1157 PTTDQLMLHVSDGK
+1157 PTTDQIMLHVSDGK

-1182 IHPTNDEIPEFLAR
+1182 ISPTNDEIPDFLAR
-1196 NITVREGDMKE
+1196 NITVREGDMRE
-1207 LDSSILSAVDL
+1207 LDPSIISAVDL
-1218 DVPRERLMFSIVQQP
+1218 DVPRDRLMFSIVQQP

-1242 HGNDVTLYK
+1242 LGNDVTHYK

-1257 VEHFTMDDLRNGM
+1257 VEHFTMDDLRSGM
-1270 TVMYVHDDSESEQD
+1270 TLMYMHDDSESEQD

-1299 HVRVKVVPVND
+1299 HVRVKVLPVND

-1320 IEMEAGESRLISS
+1320 LEMEAGESRLISS
-1333 AVLSAHDKDTPSSDI
+1333 AVLSAHDKDTSSSDI

-1354 VPSHGVIQMKV
+1354 IPSHGVIQMKV

-1388 RYLHTGHPG
+1388 RYLHTSHPG
-1397 AAAADFFVFHLLDGK
+1397 APAADFFVFHLLDGK

-1417 QHFHITVKELEKGD
+1417 QHFHITVKELKKGD
-1431 IALLLKPV
+1431 IALFLKPV
-1439 RTSRGER
+1439 RSSRGER
-1446 VILTTDVLLAVDGT
+1446 VVLTTDVLLAVDGT
-1460 DKPEELLYI
+1460 DKAEELLYV
-1469 ITVPPAHGHVEYI
+1469 ITVPPAHGHVEYV
-1482 KHPGVQIQSFSQL
+1482 KHTGVKIQSFSQM

-1517 RFVVS
+1517 QFVVS

-1549 TGLRVPQGSSMALT
+1549 TGLRVPQGSTITLT
-1563 PDALFLYD
+1563 PDALLLSD
-1571 PDSPHTALSFSVL
+1571 PDSPHTALSYKVVH
-1584 QPPQYGQLL
+1584 PPQYGQLL
-1593 LKGQP
+1593 LKGQT
-1598 LLAGSNFSQ
+1598 LVAGSSFSQ

-1613 CVAYR
+1613 AVSYR

-1638 RGFLLDGK
+1638 RGFLLDGNV
-1646 LQTEPVFFT
+1646 QTEPVFFT
-1655 LQIEALDSVAPQIA
+1655 LQIEALDSSAPQIA

-1698 LNSADADLIYHI
+1698 KNSADGDLIYHI
-1710 LRAPYFGYLEN
+1710 LRPPYFGYLEN
-1721 YTSGEFVRQRFSQ
+1721 YTNGEFVRHRFSQ
-1734 KDLNRRNIVY
+1734 RDLNRRNILY

-1758 FAVSDALGNTGASHK
+1758 FAVSDALGISGPSHK
-1773 LEFSWASVQLSRTEY
+1773 LEFSWASVELTRSEY
-1788 VICESQGSVSLTI
+1788 IICESKGSVSLTI

-1834 IQFDPGVV
+1834 IQFDPGMV
-1842 SRVWKV
+1842 SRVWRV
-1848 EIVQDSLEEAD
+1848 EIVQDSLEEGD
-1859 EKFEVNLV
+1859 EKFEVTLV
-1867 SPVGAVLKVN
+1867 SPVAAVLKDK
-1877 SKATIFIKDTNGQCR
+1877 SKATILIKDTHGQCR
-1892 ESRFKADT
+1892 ESRIKAGT
-1900 GLQGREVQ
+1900 GIQGQEVE

-1921 TLPFSQSFIR
+1921 TLPFSQGYIR
-1931 GDGDIIVQAPTAT
+1931 GDGDITAEAPSTT
-1944 IGNGKVVQPSE
+1944 KKTLRVIGNGKVVQPSE
-1955 TIRDGSDII
+1955 IIRHGSDVI
-1964 YKYHGIMSMAVEE
+1964 YKYHGMVSMAVE
-1977 DSADSGSDRKAQV
+1977 DNADSRTDRKAQVQV

-1995 QRPPHDRTVPHTNT
+1995 QRAPALRTKLQQADRALQPSGT
-2009 RAAAQRVVTQVRP
+2009 RP

-2030 LTGFLHYN
+2030 LSGFLHYN
-2038 DSSAQLLRC
+2038 DTSGQMFHC
-2047 NGDSWRPWTPNNE
+2047 NGVSWRPWTPTNE

-2065 KCPPGWTYHNNYCY
+2065 KCPRGWTNHNDFCY
-2079 ILSTERKATWSAAAR
+2079 ILSTERKATWSAAVR
-2094 ACRESYNG
+2094 ACRESFNG
-2102 HLVSVRSKGDMGW
+2102 NLVSVLSKGDMDW
-2115 LWDFSDRKPFWIG
+2115 LWDFSERKPFWIG
-2128 LNDRDSEGRWEWVG
+2128 LNDRESKGRWEWVG

-2162 TRRCVLVWRKTKWQI
+2162 TRKCVLVWRKTKWQI
-2177 RDCKRGKGHRYVCHV
+2177 RDCKKGKGHRYVCYV
-2192 KI
+2192 QM

>member
-1 MKTFTGQSETKQQRF
+1 
-16 LQSIH
+16 
-21 PLHLCRGPD
+21 
-30 PLKLNTMTAKDRT
+30 MTAKDRT

-64 LGLKVKRGQSVF
+64 LGLKVKRGQSVS

-82 QFHIPRA
+82 QFHIPRV

-132 VLKEDTVKLRLY
+132 ILKEDTVKLRLY
-144 RFTETETY
+144 RFTETETC

-162 MEPDCNVIKF
+162 MEPDCNAIKF

-196 HYEHRHNIECTVQ
+196 HYEHRHNIECTVR

-239 ESFVSLRRQLD
+239 DSFVSLRRQLD
-250 NKARAHCKSDE
+250 NKARAHCKTDE

-268 LAITK
+268 LKITK

-283 IRYQHTDPPSPD
+283 IRYHHTDPPSPD

-349 ILTPL
+349 ILTPV
-354 SMATLDA
+354 STATLDA

-531 DYIIFRITDGLHQT
+531 DYIVFRITDGLHQT
-545 RHKFPINILPK
+545 RHKFPINVLPK

-580 GSILQACDLDS
+580 GSVLQACDLDS

-605 AGDIMKMPGPGI
+605 AGEIMKMPGPGI

-627 KDLFHSI
+627 KDVFHSI
-634 IYYRHSGGEVFEDSF
+634 IYYRHSGCEEFDDSF

-670 EIQPVPD
+670 QIQPVPD
-677 QPPHEAPGVTRHLV
+677 QPPQEAAGVTRHLFV
-691 VKETDVTY
+691 NETDVIY

-735 AGRLFLVDSVPKF
+735 AGRLFLVDSIPKF

-804 FNVTVLPEDNL
+804 FNITVLPVDNL
-815 APEVHVE
+815 APEVHVK

-863 IYLDGTAMSPGHT
+863 IYLDGTAMSPGQI

-898 DDIKFIATDGT
+898 DDIKFIATDGI
-909 NTADFVLHV
+909 NIADFVLRV

-932 GLKPILDCAEG
+932 GLKHVLVCAEG

-962 STLMYMIAR
+962 GTLMYMIAR

-991 DVTAGFIS
+991 DITAGLIS

-1008 LQPHHDVVTFVIS
+1008 LQPRHDVVTFVIS
-1021 DGESGPVPSCC
+1021 DGESGPVSSCC
-1032 SNRATVFNAQTPE
+1032 SDRATVFNAQTPE

-1066 PAIAVGEVFMVD
+1066 PSIAVGEVFMVD
-1078 EGGSASV
+1078 EGGSASI

-1097 APEDLNLILVAPP
+1097 APEDLNLILAAPP
-1110 QFGYIENVLPSPGF
+1110 QFGYIENILPSPGF

-1148 VQSRHQRIE
+1148 VQSRHQRME

-1171 QQSSSVPFYII
+1171 QQSSSVPLYII
-1182 IHPTNDEIPEFLAR
+1182 IRPTNDEIPEFLAR

-1207 LDSSILSAVDL
+1207 LDSSIISAVDL

-1242 HGNDVTLYK
+1242 HGNDVTLHK

-1270 TVMYVHDDSESEQD
+1270 TLMYVHDDSESDQD

-1299 HVRVKVVPVND
+1299 HVRVKVLPVND
-1310 EEPQIIRNTG
+1310 EEPQIIRSTG

-1354 VPSHGVIQMKV
+1354 IPSHGVIQMKV

-1431 IALLLKPV
+1431 IALFLKPV

-1446 VILTTDVLLAVDGT
+1446 VILTTDILLAVDGT
-1460 DKPEELLYI
+1460 DKPEELLYV

-1482 KHPGVQIQSFSQL
+1482 KHTGVQIQSFSQL

-1537 MTDKVLPTLVHN
+1537 MTDKVLPTLVCN
-1549 TGLRVPQGSSMALT
+1549 SGLRVPQGSSMTLT
-1563 PDALFLYD
+1563 PDALFLSD
-1571 PDSPHTALSFSVL
+1571 PDSPHTALSYRVL

-1598 LLAGSNFSQ
+1598 LLAGSNFTQ

-1613 CVAYR
+1613 DVAYR

-1625 IDRFRFTASDSTE
+1625 IDRFRFTASDSTK

-1646 LQTEPVFFT
+1646 VQTEPVFFT
-1655 LQIEALDSVAPQIA
+1655 LQIEALDSAAPQIA
-1669 VLETLWKVELLKDG
+1669 VLETLWKVEILKDG

-1734 KDLNRRNIVY
+1734 KDLNRKNIVY

-1758 FAVSDALGNTGASHK
+1758 FAVSDALGNTGASLK
-1773 LEFSWASVQLSRTEY
+1773 LEFSWASVQLTRTEY
-1788 VICESQGSVSLTI
+1788 AICESLGSVSLTI

-1807 QDSSYVTVQVKELT
+1807 QDSSYVTVQVKDLT
-1821 ASAGKDFIPASSL
+1821 AFAGKDFIPASSL

-1867 SPVGAVLKVN
+1867 SPVGAVLKDN

-1892 ESRFKADT
+1892 EGRFKADT

-1921 TLPFSQSFIR
+1921 TLPFSQGYIR

-1944 IGNGKVVQPSE
+1944 KKRLRVIGNGKVVQPSE
-1955 TIRDGSDII
+1955 TIRQGSDVI

-1977 DSADSGSDRKAQV
+1977 DSADSGSDRKARVQV

-1995 QRPPHDRTVPHTNT
+1995 QHPPHDRTKPQHTVPHTNT
-2009 RAAAQRVVTQVRP
+2009 RAAQRVATQP

-2065 KCPPGWTYHNNYCY
+2065 KCPRGWTYHNNYCY
-2079 ILSTERKATWSAAAR
+2079 RLSAERKASWSAAAR

-2102 HLVSVRSKGDMGW
+2102 DLVSVLSKGDMDW

-2128 LNDRDSEGRWEWVG
+2128 LNDRDSKGRWEWVG

-2162 TRRCVLVWRKTKWQI
+2162 TKKCVLVWRKTKWQI
-2177 RDCKRGKGHRYVCHV
+2177 RDCMKGKGHRYVCHV
-2192 KI
+2192 KM

>member
-1 MKTFTGQSETKQQRF
+1 
-16 LQSIH
+16 
-21 PLHLCRGPD
+21 
-30 PLKLNTMTAKDRT
+30 MTAKHRT
-43 YLSFLLLGLFQQIQ
+43 CLSFLLLGLVQQIQ

-64 LGLKVKRGQSVF
+64 LGLKVKRGQSVY

-89 KDACKLEVVL
+89 RDACKLEVVL

-109 LTPQVFDCHF
+109 LSPQVFDCHF

-132 VLKEDTVKLRLY
+132 ILKEDTVELRLY

-196 HYEHRHNIECTVQ
+196 HYEHRHNIECTVRL
-209 VTTLE
+209 TTLE

-239 ESFVSLRRQLD
+239 DSFVSLRRQLD
-250 NKARAHCKSDE
+250 NKARANCKSDD

-268 LAITK
+268 LKITK
-273 VPCNDFLMMG
+273 VPCNDFLLMG
-283 IRYQHTDPPSPD
+283 IRYQHIDPPSPD

-354 SMATLDA
+354 STATLDA

-368 QRLVFNITKAPSE
+368 QRL
-381 GFITHLSDH
+381 
-390 TKPITSFTWTDLN
+390 
-403 DMLISYQPPNSSH
+403 
-416 TQRRNYEVEFEVH
+416 VEFEVH
-429 DFYFEKSQPVIVHV
+429 DFYFEKSQPVIVHM

-462 LLEGQSRPITWDQF
+462 LLEGQSRPVTWDQF
-476 QIVDNDNLKAVKIIT
+476 QIVDNDNLRAVKIIT

-502 RGGKGFMFTVKD
+502 RGGKGFMFTVND

-531 DYIIFRITDGLHQT
+531 DYIVFRITDGLHQT

-567 VLELSEGQTALLR
+567 VLELAEGQTALLR
-580 GSILQACDLDS
+580 GSILQACDMDS

-605 AGDIMKMPGPGI
+605 AGEIMKMPGPGN

-634 IYYRHSGGEVFEDSF
+634 IYYRHSGSEVFDDSF

-670 EIQPVPD
+670 QIQPVPD
-677 QPPHEAPGVTRHLV
+677 QPPQEAPGVTRHLV
-691 VKETDVTY
+691 VNETDVIY

-725 FYSTTYGGSD
+725 FYTTTYGDSD
-735 AGRLFLVDSVPKF
+735 AGRLFLVDSIPKF

-773 PPILDIG
+773 PPIVDIG
-780 PFPQHIQFV
+780 PYPQHIQFV
-789 LSVTNQQGSTTAGIC
+789 LSVTNQQGSTTTGIC
-804 FNVTVLPEDNL
+804 FNVTILPVDNL
-815 APEVHVE
+815 PPEVHVK
-822 PLAVDEG
+822 PLTVDEG
-829 GESWV
+829 GESCV
-834 SEDHMRLSDQDSLQD
+834 SEDHMRLSDKDSLQD

-863 IYLDGTAMSPGHT
+863 IYLDGTPMSPGQT
-876 FTVRDLK
+876 FTVRELK

-898 DDIKFIATDGT
+898 DDIKFIVTDGI
-909 NTADFVLHV
+909 NIADFVLHV

-932 GLKPILDCAEG
+932 GLKPILVCAEG
-943 QEVLITIEYICATD
+943 QEVQITIEYICATD

-962 STLMYMIAR
+962 STLIYMIAR

-991 DVTAGFIS
+991 DVTAGLIS
-999 YRHTGQEIG
+999 YRHT
-1008 LQPHHDVVTFVIS
+1008 
-1021 DGESGPVPSCC
+1021 
-1032 SNRATVFNAQTPE
+1032 
-1045 VQNALPV
+1045 
-1052 YDLNIT
+1052 
-1058 VYPVNNQP
+1058 
-1066 PAIAVGEVFMVD
+1066 GEVFMVD
-1078 EGGSASV
+1078 EGGSASI

-1097 APEDLNLILVAPP
+1097 APEDLNFILVAPP

-1148 VQSRHQRIE
+1148 VQSRHQRME
-1157 PTTDQLMLHVSDGK
+1157 PTTDQLMLHVFDGK

-1182 IHPTNDEIPEFLAR
+1182 IRPTNDEIPDFLAR

-1207 LDSSILSAVDL
+1207 LDPSIISAVDL
-1218 DVPRERLMFSIVQQP
+1218 DVPRDRLMFSIVQRP

-1242 HGNDVTLYK
+1242 HGNDLTHYK

-1257 VEHFTMDDLRNGM
+1257 VEHFTMDNLRNGM
-1270 TVMYVHDDSESEQD
+1270 SLMYMHDGSESEQD

-1299 HVRVKVVPVND
+1299 HVRVKVLPVND
-1310 EEPQIIRNTG
+1310 EEPQIVRNTG
-1320 IEMEAGESRLISS
+1320 LEMEAGESRLISS

-1431 IALLLKPV
+1431 IALCLKPV

-1460 DKPEELLYI
+1460 DKPEELLYV
-1469 ITVPPAHGHVEYI
+1469 ITAPPAHGYVEYI
-1482 KHPGVQIQSFSQL
+1482 KHTGVQIQSFSQL

-1517 RFVVS
+1517 QFIVS
-1522 NGISTRNGTLEILVE
+1522 NGISTRNGTLEIFVE
-1537 MTDKVLPTLVHN
+1537 MTDKVLPTLVRN
-1549 TGLRVPQGSSMALT
+1549 TGLWVPQGSTMTLT
-1563 PDALFLYD
+1563 SDVLFLSD
-1571 PDSPHTALSFSVL
+1571 PDSPHTALSYRVL

-1593 LKGQP
+1593 LKGQS
-1598 LLAGSNFSQ
+1598 LVTGRNFTQ

-1613 CVAYR
+1613 DVAYR

-1625 IDRFRFTASDSTE
+1625 IDRFKFTASDSTK

-1646 LQTEPVFFT
+1646 VQTEPVFFT
-1655 LQIEALDSVAPQIA
+1655 LQIEALDSAAPQMA
-1669 VLETLWKVELLKDG
+1669 VLETLWKVEILKDG

-1698 LNSADADLIYHI
+1698 LNSADVDLIYHI

-1721 YTSGEFVRQRFSQ
+1721 YTTGEFVRQRFSQ
-1734 KDLNRRNIVY
+1734 RDLNRRNIVY
-1744 IINSALDAL
+1744 IINCAQDTL

-1773 LEFSWASVQLSRTEY
+1773 LEFSWASVQLTRTEY
-1788 VICESQGSVSLTI
+1788 VICESQGSVALTI

-1834 IQFDPGVV
+1834 IQFDPGMV

-1859 EKFEVNLV
+1859 EKFEVSLV
-1867 SPVGAVLKVN
+1867 SPVAAVLKDN

-1892 ESRFKADT
+1892 KNRFEADT
-1900 GLQGREVQ
+1900 GLRGEEVQ

-1921 TLPFSQSFIR
+1921 MLPFSQGHIR
-1931 GDGDIIVQAPTAT
+1931 GDGDITVQAPTAT
-1944 IGNGKVVQPSE
+1944 KKRLRVTGNRKVVQPSE
-1955 TIRDGSDII
+1955 TIRQGSDVI

-1977 DSADSGSDRKAQV
+1977 DSADSRSDRKAQVQV

-1995 QRPPHDRTVPHTNT
+1995 QRSPHERTKPQQTVPHTNT
-2009 RAAAQRVVTQVRP
+2009 RLLQHLVTQP

-2038 DSSAQLLRC
+2038 ESTAQLFRC
-2047 NGDSWRPWTPNNE
+2047 NGDTWRPWTPTNE

-2065 KCPPGWTYHNNYCY
+2065 KCPQAWTYHNNYCY

-2102 HLVSVRSKGDMGW
+2102 NLVSVLSKGDMDW
-2115 LWDFSDRKPFWIG
+2115 LWDFSERKPFWIG
-2128 LNDRDSEGRWEWVG
+2128 LNDRDNKSRWEWVG

-2155 PKNRKKG
+2155 PKNRKG

-2177 RDCKRGKGHRYVCHV
+2177 RDCKNGKGHRYVCHV
-2192 KI
+2192 KM

>member
-1 MKTFTGQSETKQQRF
+1 
-16 LQSIH
+16 
-21 PLHLCRGPD
+21 
-30 PLKLNTMTAKDRT
+30 MTAKHRI
-43 YLSFLLLGLFQQIQ
+43 YLSFLLMGLFQQIQ

-82 QFHIPRA
+82 QFHIRRA

-99 NEPITQRVGT
+99 NEPMTQRVGT

-132 VLKEDTVKLRLY
+132 ILKEDTVKLRLY

-181 FYGLSNVLDGNVVSF
+181 FYGLSSVLDGNVVSF
-196 HYEHRHNIECTVQ
+196 HYEHRHNIECTVR

-224 TGEPEKPEGPRGDEP
+224 TGEPEEPEGPRGDEP
-239 ESFVSLRRQLD
+239 DSFVSLRRQLD

-268 LAITK
+268 LKITK
-273 VPCNDFLMMG
+273 VACNDFLTMG
-283 IRYQHTDPPSPD
+283 IRYHHIDPPSPD

-309 SRSIIQSEQA
+309 SRSIIQSEQV

-349 ILTPL
+349 ILTPI
-354 SMATLDA
+354 STAALDA

-390 TKPITSFTWTDLN
+390 TKPVTSFTWTDLN

-531 DYIIFRITDGLHQT
+531 DYIVFRITDGLHQT
-545 RHKFPINILPK
+545 RHKFPISILPK

-591 SDDYIMFNITRPPQ
+591 SDDYIMFNITRSPE
-605 AGDIMKMPGPGI
+605 AGEIMKMPGPGI

-634 IYYRHSGGEVFEDSF
+634 IYYQHSGGEVFDDSF

-677 QPPHEAPGVTRHLV
+677 QPPQEAPGVTRHLV
-691 VKETDVTY
+691 VNETDVIY

-725 FYSTTYGGSD
+725 FYSTTYSGPD
-735 AGRLFLVDSVPKF
+735 AGRLFLVDSIPKF

-761 QHAVNYMKVAYM
+761 QHAVNFMKVAYM

-804 FNVTVLPEDNL
+804 FNITVLPEDNL
-815 APEVHVE
+815 APEVRVE
-822 PLAVDEG
+822 PLTVDEG

-849 SLHVELKTGPQHGS
+849 SLLVELKTGPQHGS
-863 IYLDGTAMSPGHT
+863 IYLDSTAMSPGQT

-898 DDIKFIATDGT
+898 DDIKFIATDGM
-909 NTADFVLHV
+909 NAADFVLHV

-932 GLKPILDCAEG
+932 GLKPVLVCAEG

-1008 LQPHHDVVTFVIS
+1008 LQPRHDVVTFVIS

-1032 SNRATVFNAQTPE
+1032 SNRAPVFNTQPPG

-1078 EGGSASV
+1078 EGGSASI

-1148 VQSRHQRIE
+1148 VQSRHQRME

-1196 NITVREGDMKE
+1196 NVTVREGDMKE
-1207 LDSSILSAVDL
+1207 LDSSVISAVDL
-1218 DVPRERLMFSIVQQP
+1218 DVPRECLMFSIVQQP

-1242 HGNDVTLYK
+1242 HGNDVTLHK
-1251 RGSEIP
+1251 RGSETP
-1257 VEHFTMDDLRNGM
+1257 VEHFTIDDLRNGM
-1270 TVMYVHDDSESEQD
+1270 TLMYVHDDSESEQD

-1299 HVRVKVVPVND
+1299 HVRVKVLPVND
-1310 EEPQIIRNTG
+1310 EEPQIIWNSG
-1320 IEMEAGESRLISS
+1320 IEMEAGESRLLSS

-1382 LDMNLL
+1382 LEMNLL

-1397 AAAADFFVFHLLDGK
+1397 AGAADFFVFHLFDGK

-1417 QHFHITVKELEKGD
+1417 QHFHIRVKELEKGE
-1431 IALLLKPV
+1431 IALFVKPV
-1439 RTSRGER
+1439 KTSRGER

-1460 DKPEELLYI
+1460 DKPEELLYVI
-1469 ITVPPAHGHVEYI
+1469 SVPPAHGHVEYI
-1482 KHPGVQIQSFSQL
+1482 KHSGVQIQSFSQL

-1522 NGISTRNGTLEILVE
+1522 NGISTRNGTLEIVVE
-1537 MTDKVLPTLVHN
+1537 MTDKVLPTLVLN
-1549 TGLRVPQGSSMALT
+1549 SGLRVPQGSSMTLT
-1563 PDALFLYD
+1563 PDALLLSD

-1584 QPPQYGQLL
+1584 QPPQYGLLL
-1593 LKGQP
+1593 LKGRP
-1598 LLAGSNFSQ
+1598 LLAGSNFTQ

-1613 CVAYR
+1613 DVTYK

-1646 LQTEPVFFT
+1646 VHTEPIFFT
-1655 LQIEALDSVAPQIA
+1655 LQIEALDCAAPQLA

-1683 RYGIFISS
+1683 RNGIFLSS

-1710 LRAPYFGYLEN
+1710 FRVPYFGYLEN

-1758 FAVSDALGNTGASHK
+1758 FTVADALGNTGASHK
-1773 LEFSWASVQLSRTEY
+1773 LEFSWASVQLTRTEY

-1821 ASAGKDFIPASSL
+1821 ASAGKDFIAASSL
-1834 IQFDPGVV
+1834 IQFDPGVA

-1867 SPVGAVLKVN
+1867 SPVGAVLKDN
-1877 SKATIFIKDTNGQCR
+1877 LQATIFIKDTNGQCR
-1892 ESRFKADT
+1892 ESRFRADT
-1900 GLQGREVQ
+1900 GLQGREVDS
-1908 PGPYPQHGSIQVE
+1908 GPYPPHGSIQVE
-1921 TLPFSQSFIR
+1921 TLPFSQSNIR
-1931 GDGDIIVQAPTAT
+1931 GDGDIIAQAPSAT
-1944 IGNGKVVQPSE
+1944 KKKLRVTGSGKVVQPSE
-1955 TIRDGSDII
+1955 IVRHGSDII
-1964 YKYHGIMSMAVEE
+1964 YRYHGMVSMAVEE
-1977 DSADSGSDRKAQV
+1977 DRADSGSDRKTQV

-2009 RAAAQRVVTQVRP
+2009 RAAAQRVVTQP

-2038 DSSAQLLRC
+2038 DSSAQLLHC

-2065 KCPPGWTYHNNYCY
+2065 KCPPGWTYHNDYCY
-2079 ILSTERKATWSAAAR
+2079 ILSAERKATWSAAAR
-2094 ACRESYNG
+2094 ACRESYDG
-2102 HLVSVRSKGDMGW
+2102 HLVSVLSKGVMGW

-2128 LNDRDSEGRWEWVG
+2128 LNDRDSKGRWEWVG
-2142 GEPVTYTNWRRSP
+2142 GEPVTYTNWRQTP

-2177 RDCKRGKGHRYVCHV
+2177 RDCKKGKGHRYVCHI
-2192 KI
+2192 KM

>member
-1 MKTFTGQSETKQQRF
+1 
-16 LQSIH
+16 
-21 PLHLCRGPD
+21 
-30 PLKLNTMTAKDRT
+30 MTAIDRT
-43 YLSFLLLGLFQQIQ
+43 YLLFLMLGLLHQIQ
-57 GSLVKTN
+57 GSLVKNN

-76 LQEEDL
+76 LQEGDL
-82 QFHIPRA
+82 QFHIPRD

-109 LTPQVFDCHF
+109 LSPQVFDCHY

-132 VLKEDTVKLRLY
+132 ILKEDTVKLRLY

-152 SELFSLRVEI
+152 SELFSLSVEI
-162 MEPDCNVIKF
+162 MEPDCNVIRF
-172 GSQNLEVPE
+172 GSQSLEVPE
-181 FYGLSNVLDGNVVSF
+181 FYGLSNILDGNVVSF

-209 VTTLE
+209 MTTLE

-239 ESFVSLRRQLD
+239 DSFVPLRRQLD
-250 NKARAHCKSDE
+250 NKARAHCKSDD

-268 LAITK
+268 LKIIK

-283 IRYQHTDPPSPD
+283 IRYQHIDPPSPD
-295 IDYIAIRLDLTDTR
+295 IDYIAIRLDLIDTR

-343 LEVDQF
+343 IEVDQF

-354 SMATLDA
+354 STATLDA

-368 QRLVFNITKAPSE
+368 QRLVFNITNPPNE

-390 TKPITSFTWTDLN
+390 TKPISSFSWMDLN

-429 DFYFEKSQPVIVHV
+429 DFYFEKSQPVMVHV

-462 LLEGQSRPITWDQF
+462 LLEGQSRPITWDQL
-476 QIVDNDNLKAVKIIT
+476 QIVDNDNLKAVRIIT

-520 RYHHDDSDTTK
+520 HYHHDDSDTTK
-531 DYIIFRITDGLHQT
+531 DYIVFRITDGLHQT
-545 RHKFPINILPK
+545 RHKFPINVLPK

-567 VLELSEGQTALLR
+567 VLELSEGQTGLLR
-580 GSILQACDLDS
+580 GSILQACDMDS

-605 AGDIMKMPGPGI
+605 AGEIMKMPGPGI
-617 TGYPVTRFLQ
+617 TGYPVIRFLQ

-634 IYYRHSGGEVFEDSF
+634 IYYRHSGSEVFDDSF

-670 EIQPVPD
+670 QIQPVPD
-677 QPPHEAPGVTRHLV
+677 QPPQEAPGVTRHLV
-691 VKETDVTY
+691 VNETDVTY

-735 AGRLFLVDSVPKF
+735 AGRLFLVDSIPTFK
-748 TKDPNAPMLRLFT
+748 KDPNAPMLRLFT
-761 QHAVNYMKVAYM
+761 QNAVNYMKVAYM

-780 PFPQHIQFV
+780 PYPQHIQFIM
-789 LSVTNQQGSTTAGIC
+789 SVTNQQGSMTAGIC
-804 FNVTVLPEDNL
+804 FNITILPVDNL
-815 APEVHVE
+815 APEVHVRQ
-822 PLAVDEG
+822 LTVDEG

-834 SEDHMRLSDQDSLQD
+834 SEEHMRLKDQDSLED
-849 SLHVELKTGPQHGS
+849 SLHVELKTKPQHGS
-863 IYLDGTAMSPGHT
+863 VYLDGTPMSPGQT

-898 DDIKFIATDGT
+898 DVIKFIATDGI
-909 NTADFVLHV
+909 NIADFVLHV
-918 KVTLVNDE
+918 KVTPVNDE
-926 VPVLVP
+926 APVLVP
-932 GLKPILDCAEG
+932 GLKPILACAEG
-943 QEVLITIEYICATD
+943 QEVVITIEYICATD

-971 QPYHGVVQRNGII
+971 QPYHGVVQRNDIV

-991 DVTAGFIS
+991 DITAGFIS
-999 YRHTGQEIG
+999 YRHTGHEIG
-1008 LQPHHDVVTFVIS
+1008 LQPRHDIVTFVIS
-1021 DGESGPVPSCC
+1021 DGESGLLPSCC
-1032 SNRATVFNAQTPE
+1032 SDKATIFSAQTPE
-1045 VQNALPV
+1045 IQNSLPV

-1066 PAIAVGEVFMVD
+1066 PSIAVGEVFVVN
-1078 EGGSASV
+1078 EGGSASI
-1085 TVTHLRVEDQDS
+1085 TMTHLRVEDQDS
-1097 APEDLNLILVAPP
+1097 APEDLKLILVAPP
-1110 QFGYIENVLPSPGF
+1110 KFGYIENILPSPGF
-1124 EKSNMGISIASFT
+1124 EKSNMGISITSFT

-1148 VQSRHQRIE
+1148 VQSRHQRME

-1182 IHPTNDEIPEFLAR
+1182 ISPTNDEIPDFLAR

-1207 LDSSILSAVDL
+1207 LDPSIISAVDL
-1218 DVPRERLMFSIVQQP
+1218 DVPRDRLMFTIVQQP

-1242 HGNDVTLYK
+1242 HGNDVTHYK

-1257 VEHFTMDDLRNGM
+1257 VEHFTMDELRSGM
-1270 TVMYVHDDSESEQD
+1270 TLMYMHDDSESEQD

-1299 HVRVKVVPVND
+1299 HVQVKVLPVND

-1333 AVLSAHDKDTPSSDI
+1333 AVLSAHDKDTSSSDI

-1354 VPSHGVIQMKV
+1354 IPSHGVIQMKV

-1388 RYLHTGHPG
+1388 RYLHTSHPG
-1397 AAAADFFVFHLLDGK
+1397 APAADFFVFHLLDGK

-1417 QHFHITVKELEKGD
+1417 QHFHITIKELEKGD
-1431 IALLLKPV
+1431 IALFLKPV
-1439 RTSRGER
+1439 RSSRGER
-1446 VILTTDVLLAVDGT
+1446 VVLTTDVLLAVDGT
-1460 DKPEELLYI
+1460 DKPEELLYV

-1482 KHPGVQIQSFSQL
+1482 KHTGVKIQSFSQL

-1505 HDNRATSPKETL
+1505 HDNRDTSPKETL
-1517 RFVVS
+1517 QFVVS
-1522 NGISTRNGTLEILVE
+1522 NGISARNGTLEILVE

-1549 TGLRVPQGSSMALT
+1549 TGLRVPQGSTIILT
-1563 PDALFLYD
+1563 PDALFLSD
-1571 PDSPHTALSFSVL
+1571 PDSPHTALSYKVVH
-1584 QPPQYGQLL
+1584 PPQYGQLL
-1593 LKGQP
+1593 LKGQT
-1598 LLAGSNFSQ
+1598 LVGGSSFTQ

-1613 CVAYR
+1613 AVSYR

-1638 RGFLLDGK
+1638 RGFLLEGK
-1646 LQTEPVFFT
+1646 VQNEPVFFT
-1655 LQIEALDSVAPQIA
+1655 LQIEALDSSTPQIA

-1698 LNSADADLIYHI
+1698 KNSADGDLIYHI
-1710 LRAPYFGYLEN
+1710 LRPPYFGYLEN
-1721 YTSGEFVRQRFSQ
+1721 YSNGEFVRHRFSQ
-1734 KDLNRRNIVY
+1734 RDLNRRNILY
-1744 IINSALDAL
+1744 IINSALDSL

-1758 FAVSDALGNTGASHK
+1758 FAVSDALGKSGPSHK
-1773 LEFSWASVQLSRTEY
+1773 LEFSWASVELTRTEY
-1788 VICESQGSVSLTI
+1788 IICESQGSVSLTI

-1821 ASAGKDFIPASSL
+1821 ASAGKDFMPASSL
-1834 IQFDPGVV
+1834 IQFDPGMV
-1842 SRVWKV
+1842 SRVWRV
-1848 EIVQDSLEEAD
+1848 EIVQDSLEEGD
-1859 EKFEVNLV
+1859 EKFEVTLV
-1867 SPVGAVLKVN
+1867 SPMGAVLKDK

-1892 ESRFKADT
+1892 ENRIKAGT
-1900 GLQGREVQ
+1900 SIQGQEVE
-1908 PGPYPQHGSIQVE
+1908 PGPYPRHGSIQVE
-1921 TLPFSQSFIR
+1921 TLPFSQGYIR
-1931 GDGDIIVQAPTAT
+1931 GDGVITAEAPSAT
-1944 IGNGKVVQPSE
+1944 KKTLRVIGNGKVVQPSE
-1955 TIRDGSDII
+1955 TIRHGSDVI
-1964 YKYHGIMSMAVEE
+1964 YKYHGIVSMAVE
-1977 DSADSGSDRKAQV
+1977 DNADSRTDRKAQVQV

-1995 QRPPHDRTVPHTNT
+1995 HHAPALRTKLLQTDRVLQPSG
-2009 RAAAQRVVTQVRP
+2009 TQP

-2030 LTGFLHYN
+2030 LSGFLHYN
-2038 DSSAQLLRC
+2038 DSSGQMFHC
-2047 NGDSWRPWTPNNE
+2047 NGVSWRPWTPTNE

-2065 KCPPGWTYHNNYCY
+2065 KCPRGWTYHNDFCY
-2079 ILSTERKATWSAAAR
+2079 ILSTERKASWSTAVR
-2094 ACRESYNG
+2094 ACRESFNG
-2102 HLVSVRSKGDMGW
+2102 NLVSVLSKGDMDW
-2115 LWDFSDRKPFWIG
+2115 LWDFSERKPFWIG
-2128 LNDRDSEGRWEWVG
+2128 LNDRESKGRWEWVG

-2162 TRRCVLVWRKTKWQI
+2162 TRKCVLVWRKTKWQI
-2177 RDCKRGKGHRYVCHV
+2177 RDCKKGKGHRYVCYV
-2192 KI
+2192 KM

>member
-1 MKTFTGQSETKQQRF
+1 
-16 LQSIH
+16 
-21 PLHLCRGPD
+21 
-30 PLKLNTMTAKDRT
+30 MTAIDRT
-43 YLSFLLLGLFQQIQ
+43 YLPFLLLGLLHQIQ
-57 GSLVKTN
+57 GSLVKNN

-76 LQEEDL
+76 LQEGDL
-82 QFHIPRA
+82 QFHIPRD

-109 LTPQVFDCHF
+109 LSPQVFDCHF

-132 VLKEDTVKLRLY
+132 ILKEDTVKLRLY
-144 RFTETETY
+144 RFTETKTY
-152 SELFSLRVEI
+152 SELFSLSVEI
-162 MEPDCNVIKF
+162 MEPDCNVIRF

-181 FYGLSNVLDGNVVSF
+181 FYGLSNILDGNVVSF

-224 TGEPEKPEGPRGDEP
+224 TGEPESPEGPRGDEP
-239 ESFVSLRRQLD
+239 DSFVPLRRQLD
-250 NKARAHCKSDE
+250 NKARAHCKSDD

-268 LAITK
+268 LKIIK

-283 IRYQHTDPPSPD
+283 IRYHHIDPPSPD

-319 WIPVTIKDA
+319 WIPITIKDA
-328 MPNQPPKPAFMSMFI
+328 LPNQPPKPAFMSMFI

-354 SMATLDA
+354 STATLDA

-368 QRLVFNITKAPSE
+368 QRLVFNITKPPNE

-390 TKPITSFTWTDLN
+390 TKPISSFSWMDLN

-416 TQRRNYEVEFEVH
+416 TQRRNYEVEFEVY
-429 DFYFEKSQPVIVHV
+429 DFYFEKSQPVMVHV

-462 LLEGQSRPITWDQF
+462 LLEGQSRPITWDQL

-520 RYHHDDSDTTK
+520 HYHHDDSDTTK
-531 DYIIFRITDGLHQT
+531 DYIVLRITDGLHQT

-567 VLELSEGQTALLR
+567 VLELSEGQTGLLR
-580 GSILQACDLDS
+580 GSILQACDMDS

-605 AGDIMKMPGPGI
+605 AGEIMKMPGPGI
-617 TGYPVTRFLQ
+617 TGYPVNRFLQ

-634 IYYRHSGGEVFEDSF
+634 IYYRHLGSEVFDDSF

-670 EIQPVPD
+670 QIQPVPD
-677 QPPHEAPGVTRHLV
+677 QPPQEAPGVTRHLV
-691 VKETDVTY
+691 VNETDVTY

-735 AGRLFLVDSVPKF
+735 AGRLFLVDSIPKF
-748 TKDPNAPMLRLFT
+748 NKDPNTPMLRLFT
-761 QHAVNYMKVAYM
+761 QNAVNYMKVAYM

-780 PFPQHIQFV
+780 PYPQHIQFI
-789 LSVTNQQGSTTAGIC
+789 LSVTNQQGSMTAGIC
-804 FNVTVLPEDNL
+804 FNITILPVDNL
-815 APEVHVE
+815 APEVHVRQ
-822 PLAVDEG
+822 LMVDEG
-829 GESWV
+829 GETLV
-834 SEDHMRLSDQDSLQD
+834 SEEHVRLMDQDSIED
-849 SLHVELKTGPQHGS
+849 SLHVELKMEPQHGN
-863 IYLDGTAMSPGHT
+863 IYLDGTAMSPGQT

-898 DDIKFIATDGT
+898 DDIKFIATDGI
-909 NTADFVLHV
+909 NIADFVLHV
-918 KVTLVNDE
+918 KVSPVNDE
-926 VPVLVP
+926 VPVLVG
-932 GLKPILDCAEG
+932 GLKPILACAEG
-943 QEVLITIEYICATD
+943 QEVVITVEYICATD

-962 STLMYMIAR
+962 GTLMYMIAR
-971 QPYHGVVQRNGII
+971 QPYHGVVQRNGMV

-991 DVTAGFIS
+991 DITAGFIS
-999 YRHTGQEIG
+999 YRHTGHEIG
-1008 LQPHHDVVTFVIS
+1008 LQPRHDVVTFVIS
-1021 DGESGPVPSCC
+1021 DGESGLLPSCC
-1032 SNRATVFNAQTPE
+1032 SDKATFFSAQTPE
-1045 VQNALPV
+1045 IQNSLPV

-1058 VYPVNNQP
+1058 VYPVNNRP
-1066 PAIAVGEVFMVD
+1066 PSIAVGEVLMVD
-1078 EGGSASV
+1078 EGGSTSI

-1097 APEDLNLILVAPP
+1097 APEDLKLILVAPP
-1110 QFGYIENVLPSPGF
+1110 QFGYIENILPSPGF
-1124 EKSNMGISIASFT
+1124 EKSNMGISIACFT
-1137 YRDVLNGHINY
+1137 YRDLLNGHINY
-1148 VQSRHQRIE
+1148 VQSRHQRME

-1171 QQSSSVPFYII
+1171 QQSSSVSFYII
-1182 IHPTNDEIPEFLAR
+1182 IRPTNDEIPDFLAR

-1207 LDSSILSAVDL
+1207 LDPSIISAVDL
-1218 DVPRERLMFSIVQQP
+1218 DVPRDRLMFSIVQQP

-1242 HGNDVTLYK
+1242 HGNDVTHYK
-1251 RGSEIP
+1251 RGSEVP
-1257 VEHFTMDDLRNGM
+1257 VEHFTMDDLRSGM
-1270 TVMYVHDDSESEQD
+1270 TLMYMHDDSESEQD

-1299 HVRVKVVPVND
+1299 HVQVQVLPVND
-1310 EEPQIIRNTG
+1310 EEPQIMRNTG
-1320 IEMEAGESRLISS
+1320 IEIEAGESRLISS

-1354 VPSHGVIQMKV
+1354 IPSHGVIQMKV

-1375 MNCSQQV
+1375 MNCSQHV

-1388 RYLHTGHPG
+1388 RYLHTSQPG
-1397 AAAADFFVFHLLDGK
+1397 EPAADFFVFHLLDGK

-1431 IALLLKPV
+1431 IALFLKPV
-1439 RTSRGER
+1439 RCSRGER
-1446 VILTTDVLLAVDGT
+1446 VVLTTDVLLAVDGT
-1460 DKPEELLYI
+1460 DRPEKLLYVV
-1469 ITVPPAHGHVEYI
+1469 TVPPAHGHVEYI
-1482 KHPGVQIQSFSQL
+1482 KHSGVQIQSFSQL
-1495 DVAANLVCYV
+1495 DLAANLVCYV

-1517 RFVVS
+1517 QFVVS

-1549 TGLRVPQGSSMALT
+1549 TGLRVPQGSTITLT
-1563 PDALFLYD
+1563 ADALFLSD
-1571 PDSPHTALSFSVL
+1571 TDSPHTALSYKVVL
-1584 QPPQYGQLL
+1584 PPQYGQLL
-1593 LKGQP
+1593 LKGQT
-1598 LLAGSNFSQ
+1598 LVAGSSFTQ

-1613 CVAYR
+1613 AVAYR

-1646 LQTEPVFFT
+1646 VQTEPVFFI
-1655 LQIEALDSVAPQIA
+1655 LQIEALESSEPQIA

-1698 LNSADADLIYHI
+1698 TDSADGDLIYHI
-1710 LRAPYFGYLEN
+1710 LRAPHFGYLEN
-1721 YTSGEFVRQRFSQ
+1721 YTNGEFVRHRFSQ
-1734 KDLNRRNIVY
+1734 RDLNRRNILY
-1744 IINSALDAL
+1744 IINTALDAL

-1758 FAVSDALGNTGASHK
+1758 FAVSDALGNTGPSHK
-1773 LEFSWASVQLSRTEY
+1773 LEFSWASVELTGTDY
-1788 VICESQGSVSLTI
+1788 IICESQGSVSLTI
-1801 QRKGNV
+1801 QRKGNL

-1834 IQFDPGVV
+1834 IQFDPGMV

-1859 EKFEVNLV
+1859 EKFEVTLV
-1867 SPVGAVLKVN
+1867 SPMGAVLKDK
-1877 SKATIFIKDTNGQCR
+1877 SKATIVIKDTNGQCR
-1892 ESRFKADT
+1892 QNRIEADT
-1900 GLQGREVQ
+1900 SIQGQEVQ

-1921 TLPFSQSFIR
+1921 TLPLSQGYIR
-1931 GDGDIIVQAPTAT
+1931 GDGDIIVEAPSTT
-1944 IGNGKVVQPSE
+1944 KKRLKVIGNGKVVQPSE
-1955 TIRDGSDII
+1955 TIRQGSDVI
-1964 YKYHGIMSMAVEE
+1964 YKYHGIVSMAVEE
-1977 DSADSGSDRKAQV
+1977 DNADSRTDRTAQVQV

-1995 QRPPHDRTVPHTNT
+1995 QRSPALRTKLQQT
-2009 RAAAQRVVTQVRP
+2009 ARVLQPSVTRP

-2030 LTGFLHYN
+2030 LTGLLHYN
-2038 DSSAQLLRC
+2038 DSSGQLFHC
-2047 NGDSWRPWTPNNE
+2047 NGVSWRLWTPTNE

-2065 KCPPGWTYHNNYCY
+2065 KCPRGWTYHNNYCY
-2079 ILSTERKATWSAAAR
+2079 ILSTERKVTWSAAVR
-2094 ACRESYNG
+2094 ACRESFNG
-2102 HLVSVRSKGDMGW
+2102 NLVSVLSKGDMDW
-2115 LWDFSDRKPFWIG
+2115 LWDFGERKPFWIG
-2128 LNDRDSEGRWEWVG
+2128 LNDRESKERWEWVG

-2155 PKNRKKG
+2155 PRNRKKG
-2162 TRRCVLVWRKTKWQI
+2162 TKKCVLVWRKTKWQI
-2177 RDCKRGKGHRYVCHV
+2177 RDCKKGKGHRYVCSV
-2192 KI
+2192 QM